1 MPMAKQAKSK
11 QRTDEGT
18 PSSSSTATGDNSKPP
33 KTVTELANDLL
44 AVINGIYTEEASTK
58 RSVQVQTAVLLNMR
72 ELAQKMVSV
81 TASQPSNADLL
92 TAIQA
97 IRGKV
102 DVKTNEIMQSVSK
115 VGSSWAEVA
124 ARAPPAAS
132 KGPT

>member
-18 PSSSSTATGDNSKPP
+18 LSSSSTATGDNSKPP

-44 AVINGIYTEEASTK
+44 AVINGIYTEEASSK

-72 ELAQKMVSV
+72 ELAQKMVGV

-102 DVKTNEIMQSVSK
+102 DVKTDEIMQSVSK
-115 VGSSWAEVA
+115 VGFS
-124 ARAPPAAS
+124 
-132 KGPT
+132 